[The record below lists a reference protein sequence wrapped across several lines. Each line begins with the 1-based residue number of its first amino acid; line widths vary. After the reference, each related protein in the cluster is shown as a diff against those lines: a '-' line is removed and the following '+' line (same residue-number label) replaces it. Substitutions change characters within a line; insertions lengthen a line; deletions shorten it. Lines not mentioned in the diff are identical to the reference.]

1 MNRAGLLAAV
11 AFGWTAAAGCALAQG
26 IPAAPVPFAA
36 PTAPAPQTSPDTVV
50 ALVNG
55 EKITAG
61 EILYLFQTLGEEV
74 RTMSFDLLY
83 PQLLQSS
90 IERKLAAQKAKAAKM
105 ADRADVQR
113 NTAFW
118 AERVLEETL
127 LNETIEKGVTPDAV
141 QKRYQELVATEA
153 GTEEIAVKHI
163 LFATPELAIAAVREL
178 DAGGNFDA
186 ILERIT
192 KAQQGEGGAIEHF
205 RRGEILAEFSDAAFK
220 MRPGEYTTTPVR
232 TQFGWHIILVTD
244 RRLAAPPKFEDVV
257 EQIRGEIGRELVE
270 EFYAGLTDGAKVEK
284 FNLDGTIAKF

>member
-1 MNRAGLLAAV
+1 MNRAGLFAAV
-11 AFGWTAAAGCALAQG
+11 VFGWTAFAGPALAQG
-26 IPAAPVPFAA
+26 IPTAPTLAA

-61 EILYLFQTLGEEV
+61 EILYLYQTLGEEV

-90 IERKLAAQKAKAAKM
+90 IERKLAAQKAKTAKM

-127 LNETIEKGVTPDAV
+127 LNETIEKGITPAVV
-141 QKRYQELVATEA
+141 QKRYQEMVATDA

-192 KAQQGEGGAIEHF
+192 KAQQGEGGPIEHF
-205 RRGEILAEFSDAAFK
+205 RRGEILAEFSDAAFR

-257 EQIRGEIGRELVE
+257 EQIRGELGRELVD